1 MLYMLFTCF
10 NSKCVTPTRRRP
22 RVTRLPAL
30 PAEAGKNS
38 VFAPEPV
45 CDEIPAE
52 KLAFVEVEDRVE
64 VVGGNFLFNCAVLC
78 ENQGLSLPQIVTG
91 GQGGWGTP

>member
-1 MLYMLFTCF
+1 M
-10 NSKCVTPTRRRP
+10 
-22 RVTRLPAL
+22 
-30 PAEAGKNS
+30 S

-78 ENQGLSLPQIVTG
+78 GNQGASPPDIVIIYASFIT
-91 GQGGWGTP
+91 